1 MVKISK
7 ALIYCLLL
15 SAVPSAQAEV
25 ESWYTY
31 WAFGFGSAN
40 YSGDIKTGISELE
53 NSTGFDHSSTTAVDL
68 FGFYWP
74 VFEQNTIMGVVL
86 NGVTESYR
94 SSGLNADASLTT
106 SQLSFSTLYFF
117 GEEPGDNFFLR
128 GDVGIGRV
136 GITVTNDQN
145 ISLTGATESGIGIRL
160 GAGYGIPVSGESRV
174 LITFLLG
181 KNNTDEGDSS
191 TASLLVGGLW

>member
-1 MVKISK
+1 MVKITR
-7 ALIYCLLL
+7 ALICCLLL
-15 SAVPSAQAEV
+15 SALCTAQAEV

-40 YSGDIKTGISELE
+40 YTGDIKTGISELE

-86 NGVTESYR
+86 NGVTETYR
-94 SSGLNADASLTT
+94 SSSLAADASLTT
-106 SQLSFSTLYFF
+106 SQLSFSTMYFF

-128 GDVGIGRV
+128 GDIGLGRV

-145 ISLTGATESGIGIRL
+145 ISLTGATDSGIGIRI
-160 GAGYGIPVSGESRV
+160 GAGYGIPVSGDSRV

-181 KNNTDEGDSS
+181 KNSTDEGDSS